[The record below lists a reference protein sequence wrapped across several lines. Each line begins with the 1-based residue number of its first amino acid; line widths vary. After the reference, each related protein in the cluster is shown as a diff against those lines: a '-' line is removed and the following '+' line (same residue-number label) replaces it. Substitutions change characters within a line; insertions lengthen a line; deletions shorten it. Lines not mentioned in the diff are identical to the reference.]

1 MPEKISQETRS
12 RMMSGIRGRDTKPE
26 LQVRRYL
33 HAAGYR
39 FRLFRKDL
47 PGRPDIVLPGRK
59 VVIFVHGCFWH
70 GHVGCPLFR
79 VPKTRTEFWV
89 NKIEQN
95 ARRDQAAIHQLL
107 ADRWRVAVVWECALR
122 SDEQRALN
130 AVVEFIRGDDAS
142 AEISAPLTAISG
154 RHE

>member
-1 MPEKISQETRS
+1 
-12 RMMSGIRGRDTKPE
+12 MMSGIRGRDTKPE

-59 VVIFVHGCFWH
+59 VAIFVHGCFWH

-95 ARRDQAAIHQLL
+95 ARRDHEAIRQLL
-107 ADRWRVAVVWECALR
+107 ADQWRVAVVWECALR
-122 SDEQRALN
+122 SDEQGALS
-130 AVVEFIRGDDAS
+130 ALVRFIRSSEVS
-142 AEISAPLTAISG
+142 AEISDLKNTISG
-154 RHE
+154 RRE